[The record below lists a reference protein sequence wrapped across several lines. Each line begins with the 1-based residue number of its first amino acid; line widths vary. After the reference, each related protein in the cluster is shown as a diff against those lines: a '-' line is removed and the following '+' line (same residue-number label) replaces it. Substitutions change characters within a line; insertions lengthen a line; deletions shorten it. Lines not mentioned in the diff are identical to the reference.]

1 LITESEVLCEV
12 CEENFAHF
20 LGHYEEHVDPP
31 RELDVCNG
39 CHIRIHRLGKKS
51 LGSGRKNIWV
61 YGVDTIITKVQ
72 KARRVVIPKVVCDLL
87 KINEGDTVRI
97 KIAKEEGK

>member
-1 LITESEVLCEV
+1 VKKLSETVFV
-12 CEENFAHF
+12 A
-20 LGHYEEHVDPP
+20 
-31 RELDVCNG
+31 
-39 CHIRIHRLGKKS
+39 
-51 LGSGRKNIWV
+51 
-61 YGVDTIITKVQ
+61 KVQ